1 MLRLV
6 SALALTAAVARA
18 ASSSGSGSEI
28 DDQVKAW
35 LQNYMEDG
43 ETRLFPNDIKSVWG
57 STIGSSLT
65 ANWKA
70 LPVVCDG
77 KPSVQT
83 KSSTLTA
90 NGGCPDV
97 YTAAGVSCTC
107 LEGYDNATEW
117 EFYVQPR
124 QELSAQPLTLEFGAT
139 LGLTSLVTIVAPDD
153 LTSIKIVGVGDDAVA
168 LNVTAEATGWDAYD
182 TSNPSLIDVGTAS
195 ALEKITLENV
205 DLNSALDDSTDY
217 IPLAIENLTLRYT
230 NISQMPS
237 TFLQGF
243 ASLEYL
249 DLSHNKL
256 QGTYSRITSQMCT
269 ANPCPLKSI
278 NVSNNALTQIPYR
291 VFYLNQLNSLYV
303 ENNAIQNWTV
313 SSDLYESIAGLT
325 NFNMDPPTDTYSCDD
340 GTWMAAHGI
349 NFCVLNSTTA
359 ATSSDS
365 SSSSNSYLIYVIVA
379 ACVVV
384 CVLIFVFIRQRRAY
398 NRRKERDESVFDHT
412 LSFDSHFTA
421 NTNIINDPLIIAH
434 RIPFK
439 DVKVANCINKGGFG
453 LVYSGVYNRRR
464 VAIKRIRTDLCQDM
478 KHVEAF
484 MKEICLIS
492 TLEHPRIVEFI
503 GVAWDTLRN
512 LSAVTEYMERGDLR
526 EVLRSFQL
534 RNTPL
539 TWDAHKF
546 RITQHIAEALT
557 YLHSLDPKLIHRDLK
572 SKNVLLNTEME
583 AKLSDFGVSRE
594 RHDMETHMTA
604 GIGTSF
610 WIAPE
615 VLLGKDYDER
625 ADIFS
630 LGIVISEI
638 DTEDYPYWNA
648 KNPPQ
653 GGKVEETAILRMVA
667 AGELIPD
674 FTDSC
679 PKPVLD
685 LAKACL
691 SLNPDDRPSATEV
704 VYAIQQIMARS
715 SVNYGGVV
723 SMDSSSSNSSRP
735 MSL

>member
-1 MLRLV
+1 MLRVLGTL
-6 SALALTAAVARA
+6 ALALVVVRA
-18 ASSSGSGSEI
+18 AGSTSDSVEEI

-35 LQNYMEDG
+35 LENYMEDG

-83 KSSTLTA
+83 KSSTLTP

-97 YTAAGVSCTC
+97 YTNVGVSCTC
-107 LEGYDNATEW
+107 LEGYANSTEW
-117 EFYVQPR
+117 EFYIQSR
-124 QELSAQPLTLEFGAT
+124 TELTDQPLTLEFGAT

-153 LTSIKIVGVGDDAVA
+153 LTSIKIVGVDENVVT
-168 LNVTAEATGWDAYD
+168 LNVTAEATGWDDYD
-182 TSNPSLIDVGTAS
+182 TSNPSLIEVGTTS
-195 ALEKITLENV
+195 ALEKITMENV
-205 DLNSALDDSTDY
+205 DLYSALDTSTDY
-217 IPLAIENLTLRYT
+217 IPLAIQNLTLRYS
-230 NISQMPS
+230 NISQVTA

-249 DLSHNKL
+249 DMSHNKL
-256 QGTYSRITSQMCT
+256 QGTYSRISSQMCT

-291 VFYLNQLNSLYV
+291 MFYLNQLNSLYL

-313 SSDLYESIAGLT
+313 SSELYDSIAGLT
-325 NFNMDPPTDTYSCDD
+325 NFNMDPPNDTYACDN
-340 GTWMAAHGI
+340 GTRMAAHGI
-349 NFCVLNSTTA
+349 DFCVLDSTTA
-359 ATSSDS
+359 STSSDS
-365 SSSSNSYLIYVIVA
+365 SSGSNSYLIYVIVA
-379 ACVVV
+379 ACIVV
-384 CVLIFVFIRQRRAY
+384 CVLIFVFIRQRRAH
-398 NRRKERDESVFDHT
+398 NRRKECDESVFDHT

-453 LVYSGVYNRRR
+453 
-464 VAIKRIRTDLCQDM
+464 I
-478 KHVEAF
+478 
-484 MKEICLIS
+484 
-492 TLEHPRIVEFI
+492 
-503 GVAWDTLRN
+503 
-512 LSAVTEYMERGDLR
+512 
-526 EVLRSFQL
+526 
-534 RNTPL
+534 
-539 TWDAHKF
+539 
-546 RITQHIAEALT
+546 HIAEALT

-594 RHDMETHMTA
+594 RHAMETHMTA

-674 FTDSC
+674 FTENC
-679 PKPVLD
+679 PKSVLD

-704 VYAIQQIMARS
+704 VYAIQQIMSRS
-715 SVNYGGVV
+715 SVSYGGSA
-723 SMDSSSSNSSRP
+723 SMDWSSSSSQP
-735 MSL
+735 MSM

>member
-291 VFYLNQLNSLYV
+291 VFYLNQLNSLYL

-325 NFNMDPPTDTYSCDD
+325 NFNMDLPTDTYSCDD

-439 DVKVANCINKGGFG
+439 DVK
-453 LVYSGVYNRRR
+453 
-464 VAIKRIRTDLCQDM
+464 
-478 KHVEAF
+478 
-484 MKEICLIS
+484 
-492 TLEHPRIVEFI
+492 
-503 GVAWDTLRN
+503 
-512 LSAVTEYMERGDLR
+512 
-526 EVLRSFQL
+526 
-534 RNTPL
+534 
-539 TWDAHKF
+539 
-546 RITQHIAEALT
+546 
-557 YLHSLDPKLIHRDLK
+557 
-572 SKNVLLNTEME
+572 
-583 AKLSDFGVSRE
+583 
-594 RHDMETHMTA
+594 
-604 GIGTSF
+604 
-610 WIAPE
+610 
-615 VLLGKDYDER
+615 
-625 ADIFS
+625 
-630 LGIVISEI
+630 
-638 DTEDYPYWNA
+638 
-648 KNPPQ
+648 
-653 GGKVEETAILRMVA
+653 
-667 AGELIPD
+667 
-674 FTDSC
+674 
-679 PKPVLD
+679 
-685 LAKACL
+685 
-691 SLNPDDRPSATEV
+691 
-704 VYAIQQIMARS
+704 IMARS

>member
-1 MLRLV
+1 MQGFEDGFGSKAF
-6 SALALTAAVARA
+6 SALLAPL
-18 ASSSGSGSEI
+18 GFK
-28 DDQVKAW
+28 VKAW
-35 LQNYMEDG
+35 LENYMEDG

-77 KPSVQT
+77 QPSVQT
-83 KSSTLTA
+83 KSSTLTP

-97 YTAAGVSCTC
+97 YTNASVSCTC
-107 LEGYDNATEW
+107 LEGYDNSTDW
-117 EFYVQPR
+117 EFYIEPR
-124 QELSAQPLTLEFGAT
+124 QELTDQPLTLEFGAT
-139 LGLTSLVTIVAPDD
+139 IGVTSIVTIVTPDD
-153 LTSIKIVGVGDDAVA
+153 VTSIKIVGVGQDAVT
-168 LNVTAEATGWDAYD
+168 LNVTAEATGWDNYD
-182 TSNPSLIDVGTAS
+182 TSNPSLIEVATTTV
-195 ALEKITLENV
+195 LEKITLENV
-205 DLNSALDDSTDY
+205 DLFTALDATTDY
-217 IPLAIENLTLRYT
+217 IPLAIQNLTLRYC
-230 NISQMPS
+230 NISTVTS

-256 QGTYSRITSQMCT
+256 HGTYARISSQMCT
-269 ANPCPLKSI
+269 ANPCPMKSI
-278 NVSNNALTQIPYR
+278 NVSNNGLTQIPYR
-291 VFYLNQLNSLYV
+291 MFYLNQLNSLYLI
-303 ENNAIQNWTV
+303 NNAIENWTV
-313 SSDLYESIAGLT
+313 SSDLYDNIAGLT
-325 NFNMDPPTDTYSCDD
+325 NFDMDAPNDSYTCDN
-340 GTWMAAHGI
+340 GTWKTAHGVD
-349 NFCVLNSTTA
+349 FCVLDSTTA
-359 ATSSDS
+359 SASSES
-365 SSSSNSYLIYVIVA
+365 SSSSNTYLIYVIVA

-384 CVLIFVFIRQRRAY
+384 GVLIFVFIRNRRAR
-398 NRRKERDESVFDHT
+398 NRRKERDEAVFDHT

-464 VAIKRIRTDLCQDM
+464 VAIKRIRSDLCQDM

-492 TLEHPRIVEFI
+492 TLDHPRIVEFI

-526 EVLRSFQL
+526 EVLQSFHL

-539 TWDAHKF
+539 TWNEHKLL
-546 RITQHIAEALT
+546 IAQHIAEALT

-594 RHDMETHMTA
+594 RHAMETHMTA

-667 AGELIPD
+667 TGELIPD
-674 FTDSC
+674 FTEGC
-679 PKPVLD
+679 PKRILE

-691 SLNPDDRPSATEV
+691 ALNPDDRPSATEV
-704 VYAIQQIMARS
+704 VYTIQQIMGRS
-715 SVNYGGVV
+715 SVSYG
-723 SMDSSSSNSSRP
+723 SPSLASSNSSRP
-735 MSL
+735 PMSL

>member
-1 MLRLV
+1 MVRIASGGQLV
-6 SALALTAAVARA
+6 LTAWLAAVSRA
-18 ASSSGSGSEI
+18 SASASVSTSSSGSGEAI
-28 DDQVKAW
+28 DAQVQAW
-35 LQNYMEDG
+35 LENYMDDG

-83 KSSTLTA
+83 KSSTLTP

-97 YTAAGVSCTC
+97 YTNASVSCTC
-107 LEGYDNATEW
+107 LEGYDSSTDW
-117 EFYVQPR
+117 EFYVEAR
-124 QELSAQPLTLEFGAT
+124 QNLSAQPLTLEFGAT

-153 LTSIKIVGVGDDAVA
+153 LASLRIVGVGDVPVE
-168 LNVTAEATGWDAYD
+168 LNVTAEATGWDNYD
-182 TSNPSLIDVGTAS
+182 TSNPSLIEVGTTS
-195 ALEKITLENV
+195 
-205 DLNSALDDSTDY
+205 
-217 IPLAIENLTLRYT
+217 
-230 NISQMPS
+230 
-237 TFLQGF
+237 
-243 ASLEYL
+243 SLESI
-249 DLSHNKL
+249 DLSDNNL
-256 QGTYSRITSQMCT
+256 FGTYSRISSQMCT
-269 ANPCPLKSI
+269 ANPCPMKSI
-278 NVSNNALTQIPYR
+278 NVSGNALTQIPYR
-291 VFYLNQLNSLYV
+291 MFYLNQLNSLYLLH
-303 ENNAIQNWTV
+303 NAIENWTV
-313 SSDLYESIAGLT
+313 SSDLYDSIAGLT
-325 NFNMDPPTDTYSCDD
+325 NFNMDAPNDSYACEN
-340 GTWMAAHGI
+340 GTWKTAHAI
-349 NFCVLNSTTA
+349 QFCVLNSTTTA
-359 ATSSDS
+359 ATTSGS
-365 SSSSNSYLIYVIVA
+365 SSGTKTYLIYIIVA
-379 ACVVV
+379 GCIVVG
-384 CVLIFVFIRQRRAY
+384 VLLFVFIRQRREI

-526 EVLRSFQL
+526 EVLRSFKL

-539 TWDAHKF
+539 TWEAHKL
-546 RITQHIAEALT
+546 RIALHIAEALT

-594 RHDMETHMTA
+594 RHLMETHMTA

-630 LGIVISEI
+630 LGVVLSEI

-674 FTDSC
+674 FTEDC
-679 PKPVLD
+679 PKRMLE
-685 LAKACL
+685 LSKACL
-691 SLNPDDRPSATEV
+691 ALSPDDRPSATEV
-704 VYAIQQIMARS
+704 VYAIQQMMGQS
-715 SVNYGGVV
+715 SVGGVG
-723 SMDSSSSNSSRP
+723 SSSLSSSNSSRFVP
-735 MSL
+735 L